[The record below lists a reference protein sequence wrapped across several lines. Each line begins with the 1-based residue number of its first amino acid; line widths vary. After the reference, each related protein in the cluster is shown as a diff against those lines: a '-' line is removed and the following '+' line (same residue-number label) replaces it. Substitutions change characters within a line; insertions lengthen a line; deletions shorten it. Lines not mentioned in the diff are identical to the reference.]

1 MNQKHV
7 QYERKCKQIKHKLTN
22 KAHKS
27 HTCALILNPITY
39 MRFRSVKILFVTK
52 LTKL

>member
-1 MNQKHV
+1 MNQKYV
-7 QYERKCKQIKHKLTN
+7 RYERKRKQIKHKLTN
-22 KAHKS
+22 KAHNS

-39 MRFRSVKILFVTK
+39 LSFRSVKLLFITK